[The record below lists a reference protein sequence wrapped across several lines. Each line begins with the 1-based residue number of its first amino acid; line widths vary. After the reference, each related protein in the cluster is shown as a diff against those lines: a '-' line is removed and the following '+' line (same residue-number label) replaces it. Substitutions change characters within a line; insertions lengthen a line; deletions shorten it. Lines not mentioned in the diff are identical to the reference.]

1 MQPSLSVAR
10 MQDLSC
16 GLPSVTVAFPDEQVP
31 AGRLSGLLLPQLP
44 GVAGG
49 VARAGSPFSLAPSP
63 LDP

>member
-1 MQPSLSVAR
+1 VQPSLNVAR

-16 GLPSVTVAFPDEQVP
+16 GLPSLTVGLPDEQVP
-31 AGRLSGLLLPQLP
+31 AGPLSGLLLPELP
-44 GVAGG
+44 GVARG

>member
-1 MQPSLSVAR
+1 